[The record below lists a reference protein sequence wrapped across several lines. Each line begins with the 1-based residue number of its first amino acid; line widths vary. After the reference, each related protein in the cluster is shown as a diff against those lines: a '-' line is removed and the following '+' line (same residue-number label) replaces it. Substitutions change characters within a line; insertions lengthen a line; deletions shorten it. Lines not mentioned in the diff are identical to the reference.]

1 MAETDN
7 EPDNEPIRKMITALM
22 KPIEVIL
29 WSNMIPG
36 GVLSDAPVYVLRF
49 DTDRRPD
56 TLSRRHVDG
65 SFTSDVNKVL
75 DSMAA
80 KEYLLWVMTSKPSG
94 DR

>member
-1 MAETDN
+1 M
-7 EPDNEPIRKMITALM
+7 MS
-22 KPIEVIL
+22 V
-29 WSNMIPG
+29 SG
-36 GVLSDAPVYVLRF
+36 QSSYCVPVYILRSEQ
-49 DTDRRPD
+49 DRWGEAI
-56 TLSRRHVDG
+56 SRRHVDG

>member
-1 MAETDN
+1 MGSLTVSGQC
-7 EPDNEPIRKMITALM
+7 LHC
-22 KPIEVIL
+22 V
-29 WSNMIPG
+29 
-36 GVLSDAPVYVLRF
+36 PVYILRSEK
-49 DTDRRPD
+49 DRWGE

-94 DR
+94 ER

>member
-1 MAETDN
+1 
-7 EPDNEPIRKMITALM
+7 M

-29 WSNMIPG
+29 WSNMSSG
-36 GVLSDAPVYVLRF
+36 AVLSDEPVYVLRF
-49 DTDRRPD
+49 DPDRRPD
-56 TLSRRHVDG
+56 ALSRRHVDG